1 MTIFTS
7 YLIYELLFVSWLPA
21 ASGCQNVQFALLNKF
36 CWFGFDYI
44 WSDDPH
50 WILLF
55 LKNKEKPVFFDAICP
70 YWLIDCYV

>member
-36 CWFGFDYI
+36 CDLDLITFGLMI
-44 WSDDPH
+44 H
-50 WILLF
+50 I
-55 LKNKEKPVFFDAICP
+55 EFF
-70 YWLIDCYV
+70 YF